1 MRKFYTRK
9 CSTSGFFLTTDDC
22 DKVYSGILEFVS
34 EEFGQKIMDL
44 KLNLNEV
51 AISLGALTQPKLL
64 LKFFK
69 NQAQASARVQVVY
82 DYLYKFSFE
91 RLQDFL

>member
-9 CSTSGFFLTTDDC
+9 FSTSGFFLTTDDC

-34 EEFGQKIMDL
+34 EEFGQKIMDI
-44 KLNLNEV
+44 KLNVNEV

-69 NQAQASARVQVVY
+69 NQAQASARVQEVY